1 MSLED
6 SWPFSTPSA
15 SSGEAGAE
23 VVFKDCPAL
32 RLQQREWTSP
42 LAKARLGLLPLLLPA
57 YSASSPVVFLEGPF
71 TATSVGV
78 KAQEGGEP
86 WWQGQ
91 ATCPGGGELPH
102 PLLACSPRLSWGLCL
117 SYDVAGG
124 GTPHP
129 THLPMQVL
137 LRHGHS
143 PGALLGLTV
152 TFLPELP
159 ARPSLLR
166 WRYLRTLPTLSAL
179 LPTRVLSRH
188 KDQRSDG
195 FSLSLLLW
203 GRGGKVPSSAIS
215 PQQPPSFTLDTAP
228 PHHQAS
234 LPLLSPPRGSCSR
247 GGSWFIPASPS
258 P

>member
-1 MSLED
+1 M
-6 SWPFSTPSA
+6 
-15 SSGEAGAE
+15 
-23 VVFKDCPAL
+23 
-32 RLQQREWTSP
+32 
-42 LAKARLGLLPLLLPA
+42 
-57 YSASSPVVFLEGPF
+57 
-71 TATSVGV
+71 
-78 KAQEGGEP
+78 KAQEGWEP
-86 WWQGQ
+86 WRGKVRPP
-91 ATCPGGGELPH
+91 ALVAGELPH
-102 PLLACSPRLSWGLCL
+102 PLLACPPRLSWGLCL
-117 SYDVAGG
+117 SYDVAGD

-166 WRYLRTLPTLSAL
+166 WRYLRTLPALSAL

-203 GRGGKVPSSAIS
+203 GRGGKVPSSAIP

-234 LPLLSPPRGSCSR
+234 LPLLSLPRGSCSR
-247 GGSWFIPASPS
+247 GGSWFIPAPPPWPCELLLGCSPPAAASGEKQPPFS
-258 P
+258 PLLPPSLPRPCLCQVPPLSQASERPGDRRAMLKAFSQF